1 MPFASALSQHPDA
14 REATGEVIG
23 AVVDALGTGPDLAVL
38 FATPPHRDALADVAA
53 AVRSLLEP
61 ATLIGTTAS
70 AVVAGDREVEDG
82 PALVLWAGRLS
93 EPATPVRLEA
103 VSGADGWSFVGM
115 PLDVV
120 TDGDE
125 PRDLVLL
132 TDPFSFPADALA
144 DVLAQRYP
152 RVRLAGGLSSGA
164 NGPGGNRLL
173 VDGRTYE
180 DGAVGALMPAG
191 ALVTA
196 VVSQGCKP
204 VGDPMVV
211 TRAERNVVFELAGKP
226 ALERLTEVIGGLT
239 PDDRQRAER
248 GIHLGRVVDE
258 RKERFETGDFLIRN
272 VLGGD
277 RRLGAL
283 AIGDHLDVGATVQ
296 FQVRDAESADL
307 DLRHVLAGRHAGG
320 ALLFTCTGRG
330 SHLFGR
336 AGHDAELVDA
346 VTSGGTAG
354 MFCAGELGPVGGR
367 TFLHGFTAS
376 VVLFHD

>member
-1 MPFASALSQHPDA
+1 
-14 REATGEVIG
+14 
-23 AVVDALGTGPDLAVL
+23 
-38 FATPPHRDALADVAA
+38 
-53 AVRSLLEP
+53 
-61 ATLIGTTAS
+61 
-70 AVVAGDREVEDG
+70 
-82 PALVLWAGRLS
+82 
-93 EPATPVRLEA
+93 
-103 VSGADGWSFVGM
+103 
-115 PLDVV
+115 
-120 TDGDE
+120 
-125 PRDLVLL
+125 
-132 TDPFSFPADALA
+132 
-144 DVLAQRYP
+144 
-152 RVRLAGGLSSGA
+152 
-164 NGPGGNRLL
+164 
-173 VDGRTYE
+173 
-180 DGAVGALMPAG
+180 
-191 ALVTA
+191 
-196 VVSQGCKP
+196 
-204 VGDPMVV
+204 V

-258 RKERFETGDFLIRN
+258 RKERFDTGDFLIRN

-283 AIGDHLDVGATVQ
+283 AIGDHVEVGATVQ

-307 DLRHVLAGRHAGG
+307 DLRHVLAGRRAGG

-336 AGHDAELVDA
+336 AGHDAELVAA